1 MNFRP
6 QAFSFLPPVIK
17 NLLIINGLPFF
28 AAIIFGRM
36 GMNLLGI
43 FGLYIPQSEFF
54 QPYQLVTHLF
64 FHDISNFG
72 HILGNMFALWMF
84 GTPLEQMWGKQKFVF
99 FYLSAGFGA
108 VLIQTL
114 VYHYNV
120 MSVSQILIDNGLTNT
135 DVNNF
140 FKTGRLNTSLIQSVG
155 EETLYSGIQSFKAV
169 MVGASGAL
177 YGILVGFAM
186 LFPNVQLMLL
196 FPPIPIKAKFLVP
209 LLILFDLF
217 FGFTSYS
224 VGPIAHFAHIG
235 GAITGF
241 IMMWYWKRNQF
252 NNRRWN

>member
-1 MNFRP
+1 MGRV
-6 QAFSFLPPVIK
+6 SEIVK
-17 NLLIINGLPFF
+17 HLIIINVIFYIASMVFGELMYDLFAMHYPKNSSFF
-28 AAIIFGRM
+28 
-36 GMNLLGI
+36 LW
-43 FGLYIPQSEFF
+43 
-54 QPYQLVTHLF
+54 QPLSHMFMHGDTT
-64 FHDISNFG
+64 
-72 HILGNMFALWMF
+72 HILFNMFGLWMF
-84 GTPLEQMWGKQKFVF
+84 GTPLEQMWGKQKFIF

-114 VYHYNV
+114 VYHYDV
-120 MSVSQILIDNGLTNT
+120 LSVTQLLIDNGQTKDQINS
-135 DVNNF
+135 F
-140 FKTGRLNTSLIQSVG
+140 FETGRLNTNLIQILG
-155 EETLYSGIQSFKAV
+155 EAKLASGIQSYKAV

-196 FPPIPIKAKFLVP
+196 FPPIPIKAKYLVP

-241 IMMWYWKRNQF
+241 IMMWYWKKNQF
-252 NNRRWN
+252 NNKRWN

>member
-1 MNFRP
+1 MGRV
-6 QAFSFLPPVIK
+6 SEIVK
-17 NLLIINGLPFF
+17 HLIIINVIFF
-28 AAIIFGRM
+28 IARTIFGELM
-36 GMNLLGI
+36 YDLFAMHYPKN
-43 FGLYIPQSEFF
+43 PSFF
-54 QPYQLVTHLF
+54 LWQPLSHMFMHGDTY
-64 FHDISNFG
+64 
-72 HILGNMFALWMF
+72 HILFNMFGLWMF
-84 GTPLEQMWGKQKFVF
+84 GTPLEQMWGKQKFIF

-114 VYHYNV
+114 VYHYDV
-120 MSVSQILIDNGLTNT
+120 LSVTQLLIDNGLTKNEI
-135 DVNNF
+135 NSF
-140 FKTGRLNTSLIQSVG
+140 FETGRLNTSLIQILG
-155 EETLYSGIQSFKAV
+155 EAKLTSGIQSYKAV

-196 FPPIPIKAKFLVP
+196 FPPIPIKAKYLVP

-241 IMMWYWKRNQF
+241 IMMWYWKKNQF
-252 NNRRWN
+252 NNKRWN